1 MFNPIKILNINFL
14 QLLFKIER
22 SLFLPLLSST
32 QAEEEVV
39 ENVTI
44 QNNVAEPQ
52 YFDYLSDDSSNED
65 MEYDPTNDFTS
76 ESDSDEQEEIDS
88 EDLLINITQYIKKGR
103 TLNETECLTRQK

>member
-1 MFNPIKILNINFL
+1 MT
-14 QLLFKIER
+14 IE
-22 SLFLPLLSST
+22 
-32 QAEEEVV
+32 
-39 ENVTI
+39 
-44 QNNVAEPQ
+44 NNVDEPQ

-65 MEYDPTNDFTS
+65 MEYDPNNDFTS